1 MLWPVGWFGRVSGG
15 KRKVA
20 TLLYPTR
27 GGDNTYRNQD
37 RACDLAKELGADIL
51 LLYVGNVNFLDH
63 IAGPVHV
70 EVVQRELDEMA
81 EFLLAVAEERV
92 EKSGVKAERVLKH
105 GGFREALK
113 KTIREYG
120 VTAVVLGRPAHDT
133 ALTTIEYI
141 SSIAKSIP
149 DELDVESFVVH
160 EGEIVEHYKP
170 STTKDND

>member
-1 MLWPVGWFGRVSGG
+1 M
-15 KRKVA
+15 A

-27 GGDNTYRNQD
+27 GGDTTYRNQD

-51 LLYVGNVNFLDH
+51 LLYVGNVHFLDH

-70 EVVQRELDEMA
+70 EVLQKELDEMA

-92 EKSGVKAERVLKH
+92 QKSGVKAKRLIKH

-113 KTIREYG
+113 ETIQEFG
-120 VTAVVLGRPAHDT
+120 VSAVVLGRPAHDT

-141 SSIAKSIP
+141 SNIAKSIP
-149 DELDVESFVVH
+149 AELNIESFVVH
-160 EGEIVEHYKP
+160 EGQIVEHYQP
-170 STTKDND
+170 STTENTE